1 MPHQDKLFD
10 NQPFPAP
17 SRSQGPLSQEDQ
29 DACVQEIVRRIV
41 AGFNPKRVF
50 LFGSRARGDH
60 HPDSDVDLL
69 VEVEGRPDPFKL
81 GVDMRRTVFRSPLGK
96 DIIVVLKED
105 WEERAKSAFDI
116 VRHAMDD
123 GAVCLHER

>member
-1 MPHQDKLFD
+1 MQDSPFD
-10 NQPFPAP
+10 SQPFPVP

-60 HPDSDVDLL
+60 HADSDVDLL
-69 VEVEGRPDPFKL
+69 MEVEGRPDPFKL
-81 GVDMRRTVFRSPLGK
+81 GVDMRRAVFQSPLGK
-96 DIIVVLKED
+96 DIVVVLKED
-105 WEERAKSAFDI
+105 WEARAKSTFDI
-116 VRHAMDD
+116 VRYAMDD
-123 GAVCLHER
+123 GVVCLHER